1 MPTDLKEN
9 IINIDS
15 FFDKEGNIKKEL
27 INDFG
32 NNNVRQLGEL
42 LTERLSEN
50 FIDRRT
56 GKTREKKINL
66 ELNINQLRKYYDMF
80 LRIYHS
86 RVSEDEKKI
95 QLLMLK
101 GNVEYSVGRLTI
113 KRFGIFMENRINLV
127 VKETEEKFEKTL
139 QAFKLHFEALVGY
152 YPRTKDEGEN

>member
-1 MPTDLKEN
+1 MPVDLKEN

-15 FFDKEGNIKKEL
+15 FFDKEGNLKKEL
-27 INDFG
+27 INDIG
-32 NNNVRQLGEL
+32 DRNVKQLGEL
-42 LTERLSEN
+42 LTQKLIDT

-56 GKTREKKINL
+56 KKQKEKKVNL
-66 ELNINQLRKYYDMF
+66 ELNINQLRKYYDSF
-80 LRIYHS
+80 LRIYNS
-86 RVSEDEKKI
+86 KVTEDEKKI

-113 KRFGIFMENRINLV
+113 KRFGIFMENRINLI
-127 VKETEEKFEKTL
+127 VKETGQDFERTL